1 MRGVG
6 FFFSIIASVF
16 VVSCGGITK
25 EEFDK
30 RFGELENRISQIEER
45 QKNLEERNIR
55 TEARVDTLSENLART
70 RLEVEKLKVQGQ
82 SPSQAT
88 KIPEP
93 VKEEP
98 KPTTN
103 PPVKE
108 EPKPTTNPTESMQEL
123 PQAQDSPMQATED
136 YQKEYDEALRF
147 YNLRQLNQ
155 ARDKFIDFIKKYP
168 KTPITDNA
176 YFWLGVTYRDLGETN
191 KAEAVWL
198 TLVERCRRKEMVD
211 CNKAPSAMLQ
221 LARFYEQKGESQ
233 KVKEYYEA
241 ILKEYPLSEEAGFA
255 RKRLG
260 K

>member
-123 PQAQDSPMQATED
+123 PQAQDSPMQPLKIIRKNTM
-136 YQKEYDEALRF
+136 KPLGS
-147 YNLRQLNQ
+147 
-155 ARDKFIDFIKKYP
+155 
-168 KTPITDNA
+168 ITSDS
-176 YFWLGVTYRDLGETN
+176 
-191 KAEAVWL
+191 L
-198 TLVERCRRKEMVD
+198 TKQGT
-211 CNKAPSAMLQ
+211 S
-221 LARFYEQKGESQ
+221 S
-233 KVKEYYEA
+233 
-241 ILKEYPLSEEAGFA
+241 
-255 RKRLG
+255 
-260 K
+260 